1 MERPTLSP
9 SKVEKARE
17 AIDFLS
23 SLSLP
28 PVRNRF
34 SSESSSRRTGQ
45 IDVLPESG
53 IVSSSGSSSRPAGSS
68 DQNDGN

>member
-28 PVRNRF
+28 QVRNRF
-34 SSESSSRRTGQ
+34 SAGSSSRCTGH
-45 IDVLPESG
+45 IDLLPESG
-53 IVSSSGSSSRPAGSS
+53 TESSVGSSSRVTGSS